1 MLRTVIIFP
10 IVCAALMAQ
19 DTPPQTTAQ
28 PAQTTAP
35 PAPVAPAP
43 PKFQNDGKPITLP
56 FQCTAEDIRWAGM
69 ACSEE
74 EPCPIYLELS
84 AAEGVGDHIYTAG
97 NIHSDT
103 VTLYSVLLGSDD
115 GGHTWSQGADLIRG
129 AGLDHIQFLDPLTG
143 WISGQTLFPISQD
156 PFFLLTS
163 DGGATW
169 RAKPIF
175 DENRFGSIQ
184 QFSFD
189 SKTTGSVIFDQGPSG
204 ASERYSRYE
213 SPDGGETWLLKE
225 QNKKPLQLKR
235 SATAAANW
243 RVRAEAATRSYRIER
258 RQGDRWISVAA
269 FSVRLPV
276 CKP

>member
-1 MLRTVIIFP
+1 MLRRVITFL

-19 DTPPQTTAQ
+19 DTPPQTTVP
-28 PAQTTAP
+28 PAQTAPAP
-35 PAPVAPAP
+35 PVPAPPPP

-69 ACSEE
+69 TCSED

-84 AAEGVGDHIYTAG
+84 AAEGVGDHIFAAG

-103 VTLYSVLLGSDD
+103 VTLYSILLGSDD
-115 GGHTWSQGADLIRG
+115 AGHTWSQGADIYRG

-175 DENRFGSIQ
+175 DENHFGGIQ

-189 SKTTGSVIFDQGPSG
+189 SVILDQGPAG
-204 ASERYSRYE
+204 DLERYSRYE

-225 QNKKPLQLKR
+225 QSKKPLQLKR
-235 SATAAANW
+235 AATAASNW

-258 RQGDRWISVAA
+258 RQGERWISVAA

>member
-1 MLRTVIIFP
+1 MLRIVIIFP

-19 DTPPQTTAQ
+19 DTPPQTTV
-28 PAQTTAP
+28 PPVP
-35 PAPVAPAP
+35 PAPAPPPAP

-56 FQCTAEDIRWAGM
+56 FQCTTEDIRWAGM
-69 ACSEE
+69 ACTED

-84 AAEGVGDHIYTAG
+84 AAEGVGDHIFTAG
-97 NIHSDT
+97 NIHTDT

-115 GGHTWSQGADLIRG
+115 AGHTWSEGADLYRG
-129 AGLDHIQFLDPLTG
+129 AGFDHIQFLDPLTG

-175 DENRFGSIQ
+175 NESHFGLIQ

-189 SKTTGSVIFDQGPSG
+189 SKTNGGVILDQGPAGDS
-204 ASERYSRYE
+204 ARYSHYE
-213 SPDGGETWLLKE
+213 SLDGGETWLLKE

-235 SATAAANW
+235 GATPAANW

-269 FSVRLPV
+269 FSVRLPA

>member
-1 MLRTVIIFP
+1 MRRVIIFP

-19 DTPPQTTAQ
+19 DTPPQAA
-28 PAQTTAP
+28 AQTAAP
-35 PAPVAPAP
+35 AAPVPVP

-56 FQCTAEDIRWAGM
+56 FQCTADDLRWGGM
-69 ACSEE
+69 TCSED

-84 AAEGVGDHIYTAG
+84 AAEGVGDHIFAAG

-115 GGHTWSQGADLIRG
+115 AGHTWSQNADLYRG

-143 WISGQTLFPISQD
+143 WISGEILFPISQD

-175 DENRFGSIQ
+175 DESHFGGIH

-189 SKTTGSVIFDQGPSG
+189 SKTNGSVILDQGPAGDSD
-204 ASERYSRYE
+204 RYSRYE
-213 SPDGGETWLLKE
+213 SLDGGATWQLKE
-225 QNKKPLQLKR
+225 QSKKPLQLKR
-235 SATAAANW
+235 TAAAASNW

-258 RQGDRWISVAA
+258 RQGERWISVAA